1 MNTKQ
6 YITLRK
12 EHDLATR
19 NDAMSHDQ
27 QLFTIVTLKAKFPH
41 LYQEISKDFETIAPE
56 VFAHDEEETV
66 DFPF

>member
-1 MNTKQ
+1 
-6 YITLRK
+6 
-12 EHDLATR
+12 
-19 NDAMSHDQ
+19 MSYDQ

-41 LYQEISKDFETIAPE
+41 LYQEISKDFELIAPQ